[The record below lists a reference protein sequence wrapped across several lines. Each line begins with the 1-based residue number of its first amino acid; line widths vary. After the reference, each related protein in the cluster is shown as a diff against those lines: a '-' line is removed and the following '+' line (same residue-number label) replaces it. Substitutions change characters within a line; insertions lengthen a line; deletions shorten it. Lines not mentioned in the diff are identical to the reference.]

1 MTVPLRSTGFLLLLA
16 LIVPAGSVAQPQPAK
31 TITIRMIDSKTLK
44 LLKTTDFLIQL
55 NHQPDAHANWVELND
70 DGSGRMTV
78 PDGAKLIFIQGK
90 YDNSMSLYV
99 NCDTEIKGK
108 IPTLGTVGEDHWYQV
123 ADILNS
129 GVVTHNGC
137 GKGIDDP
144 SFVPKPGE
152 YTFFVRKQNWHE
164 DQ

>member
-1 MTVPLRSTGFLLLLA
+1 MPRRIPGFLILLA
-16 LIVPAGSVAQPQPAK
+16 LIIPAGLIAQAPPAK

-44 LLKTTDFLIQL
+44 LLKTSDFLVQI
-55 NHQPDAHANWVELND
+55 NHQQEYHANWVELNE
-70 DGSGRMTV
+70 DGTGRMTV
-78 PDGAKLIFIQGK
+78 PDGARLIFIQGK

-108 IPTLGTVGEDHWYQV
+108 IPTFGTIGEDHWYPV

-129 GVVTHNGC
+129 GVVAHNGC

>member
-1 MTVPLRSTGFLLLLA
+1 MMVPHRFPGFLVLLA

-44 LLKTTDFLIQL
+44 LIKTTDFLIQI
-55 NHQPDAHANWVELND
+55 NHQQDMHANWVESND

-78 PDGAKLIFIQGK
+78 PDEAKLIFIQAK
-90 YDNSMSLYV
+90 YDNSMSIYV

-108 IPTLGTVGEDHWYQV
+108 IPTFGTQGEDHWYPV
-123 ADILNS
+123 ADILNT

-144 SFVPKPGE
+144 SFVAKPGE
-152 YTFFVRKQNWHE
+152 FVFFVRKHNWRE